1 MKKVAFPVR
10 YFRSAF
16 TPRAMFL
23 GRMALK
29 WWQMVIVFIF
39 LSALSLIP
47 VSLFY
52 AQQQRFNYDAF
63 MPNANRLLAR
73 PELKQAAKKF
83 TFKAGQLQVSGQRVI
98 YQRKH
103 ALIGLNLTARQ
114 LKQVDHALNLKKTG
128 FVLQERQTAFPAEY
142 IKDTGINPQ
151 TQITAFLKASWFCSN
166 RGALMV
172 LMVTTVGLIVLGA
185 NLLLILGAAFILSLM
200 RRNSQTS
207 IRSFKEALN
216 MTLNASLYGAI
227 LAAIVGCIRFDFSLM
242 STLFSAALVINIL
255 LIYWRTRF
263 SDQFIKQLKES
274 EA

>member
-23 GRMALK
+23 GRKALK

-52 AQQQRFNYDAF
+52 AQQRFNYDAF

-73 PELKQAAKKF
+73 PELKQAARQF
-83 TFKAGQLQVSGQRVI
+83 TFKAGQLQVSGQQVI

-103 ALIGLNLTARQ
+103 AVIGVNLTARQ

-128 FVLQERQTAFPAEY
+128 FVLQERQTVFPARY
-142 IKDTGINPQ
+142 AKDTGINPQ
-151 TQITAFLKASWFCSN
+151 TQITAFLKTSWFRSN

-207 IRSFKEALN
+207 IHSFKEALN